1 MSVRE
6 NRKAKWRKRK
16 SEAEATRSILVQ
28 LFPRCFRDKGQPKQ
42 PLKTGIYHD
51 IRAAAPQIPA
61 RKLGAALHD
70 YTSGRSYLRAMTIGA
85 SRVDL
90 EGWPVETVAIEH
102 AKAARE
108 QIEHIESQTYKRRA
122 SHAQDRAA

>member
-1 MSVRE
+1 MSRE
-6 NRKAKWRKRK
+6 TRKTNWRKRK
-16 SEAEATRSILVQ
+16 SEAESTRAVLVQ
-28 LFPRCFRDKGQPKQ
+28 LFPRCFRGRGEPKL

-51 IRAAAPQIPA
+51 IRAAAPEIPA

-70 YTSGRSYLRAMTIGA
+70 YTSGRSYLRAMTVGA

-90 EGWPVETVAIEH
+90 EGWPVEPVAIEH

-122 SHAQDRAA
+122 HDAQDRAA